1 MPYLKEIEK
10 LVRSDP
16 AKAERRAQ
24 HRETNLPEPKTY
36 KLYLS
41 LMLKVMIF
49 GMLGLF
55 TIVGLLL
62 VSGVFLSS
70 EGNGPARFF
79 GIVWLGMVAWNWYW
93 ILSFP
98 HKITVSGTGEIT
110 FVSLIRRRS
119 ISGAEIKSIKPD
131 RAQFGF
137 LVVRTANRKIRLL
150 NQFDGFHD
158 FIVNLKA
165 MNPSVELRGC

>member
-1 MPYLKEIEK
+1 VYDGE
-10 LVRSDP
+10 
-16 AKAERRAQ
+16 
-24 HRETNLPEPKTY
+24 RETNLPELKTY

-41 LMLKVMIF
+41 LVVKLMIF

-62 VSGVFLSS
+62 VSGVFPSA
-70 EGNGPARFF
+70 EGHGPPRFF
-79 GIVWLGMVAWNWYW
+79 GILWLGMVGWYWYW

-98 HKITVSGTGEIT
+98 HKITASETGEII
-110 FVSLIRRRS
+110 FISLLRRRTVF
-119 ISGAEIKSIKPD
+119 GAEIESIKPD

-158 FIVNLKA
+158 FIINLKA
-165 MNPSVELRGC
+165 MNPTVELRGC

>member
-1 MPYLKEIEK
+1 M
-10 LVRSDP
+10 
-16 AKAERRAQ
+16 
-24 HRETNLPEPKTY
+24 PEPKTY

-41 LMLKVMIF
+41 PMLKLMIF

-70 EGNGPARFF
+70 EGNGPPRLF
-79 GIVWLGMVAWNWYW
+79 GILWFGMVGWNWYW

-98 HKITVSGTGEIT
+98 HKITISETGEIT
-110 FVSLIRRRS
+110 FVSLLRRRS
-119 ISGAEIKSIKPD
+119 VSGAEIESIKPD
-131 RAQFGF
+131 RGQFGF
-137 LVVRTANRKIRLL
+137 LVVRTANCKIRLL

-158 FIVNLKA
+158 FIINLKT